1 MSQEQI
7 DLAKIL
13 HQEELL
19 VFPKFDETDAYS
31 IGSIIHDRAVSEG
44 WSVVIDIRQGDDIWF
59 MHAMP
64 GTTQENFDW
73 TRRKRNLVNKTHNC
87 SYAGNLRAVLGL
99 VDPEQEGWDKT
110 NFAPAGGCFPVRVS
124 GQGLVG
130 TVTVSGIP
138 QRDDHR
144 LVSESIAKHLGV
156 ELGEHNLA

>member
-1 MSQEQI
+1 MSHEQA

-19 VFPKFDETDAYS
+19 VFPKFDETDAYA
-31 IGSIIHDRAVSEG
+31 IGTIIHDRAIAEG
-44 WSVVIDIRQGDDIWF
+44 WSVVIDIRHGEDIWF
-59 MHAMP
+59 MHALP

-73 TRRKRNLVNKTHNC
+73 TRRKRNLVHKTHSC

-99 VDPEQEGWDKT
+99 VDPEHEGWDRE
-110 NFAPAGGCFPVRVS
+110 NFAPAGGCFPVRVT

-144 LVSESIAKHLGV
+144 LVSESIAKHLAV
-156 ELGEHNLA
+156 DLGEYNLA

>member
-1 MSQEQI
+1 MTDSAS

-19 VFPKFDETDAYS
+19 VFPSFDETDAWK
-31 IGSIIHDRAVSEG
+31 IGTLIHDRAVKEN
-44 WSVVIDIRQGDDIWF
+44 WSVVIDIRHGDEIWF
-59 MHAMP
+59 MHALP

-73 TRRKRNLVNKTHNC
+73 TRRKRNLVHKTHNC

-99 VDPEQEGWDKT
+99 VDPEQEGWTKED
-110 NFAPAGGCFPVRVS
+110 FAPAGGCFPVRVKD
-124 GQGLVG
+124 QGLVG

-144 LVSESIAKHLGV
+144 LVSESIAKYLGID
-156 ELGEHNLA
+156 LGEYNL